1 LDRYVAELARDTGT
15 VPDAAELTRLVDNEF
30 YLPFADHP
38 GFVRMHAAAGTLVR
52 RYVSEYKDDLKR
64 VWAIERPFE
73 LHLEHGILSGR
84 ADIIL
89 DEESGRI
96 GSLAIVDYKVAKSE
110 ERNSRYAQQL
120 VVYAAAGR
128 GEGLQV
134 EAAYLHELS
143 DGERHSV
150 DISSK
155 PTTDAVQQVS
165 TAMKRIREGN
175 FPASPETEKCKACEY
190 RLVCAH
196 AKLPVVST

>member
-1 LDRYVAELARDTGT
+1 VAELASDTGA
-15 VPDAAELTRLVDNEF
+15 VPDAAGLTRLVDDEF

-52 RYVSEYKDDLKR
+52 RYVSDYKDDLKR

-73 LHLEHGILSGR
+73 LHLEHGILAGR

-89 DEESGRI
+89 DEEAGKI

-110 ERNSRYAQQL
+110 ERDARYAQQL

-134 EAAYLHELS
+134 DAAYLHELN

-150 DISSK
+150 DISEK
-155 PTTDAVQQVS
+155 PTTEAVQQVS
-165 TAMKRIREGN
+165 TAMKRIREGH
-175 FPASPETEKCKACEY
+175 FPASPEAEKCKACDY
-190 RLVCAH
+190 RLVCTH

>member
-1 LDRYVAELARDTGT
+1 
-15 VPDAAELTRLVDNEF
+15 VPAATELTRLIDDEF

-52 RYVSEYKDDLKR
+52 RYVTDYKDDLKR

-73 LHLEHGILSGR
+73 LHLEHGILAGR

-89 DEESGRI
+89 DEEDGKI

-110 ERNSRYAQQL
+110 ERDARYAQQL

-134 EAAYLHELS
+134 DAAYLHELN
-143 DGERHSV
+143 DGERRSV
-150 DISSK
+150 DISPK
-155 PTTDAVQQVS
+155 PSAEAVKQVS
-165 TAMKRIREGN
+165 TAMKRIREGQ
-175 FPASPETEKCKACEY
+175 FSASPDAVKCKACDY
-190 RLVCAH
+190 RLVCSH
-196 AKLPVVST
+196 AKLPAVST